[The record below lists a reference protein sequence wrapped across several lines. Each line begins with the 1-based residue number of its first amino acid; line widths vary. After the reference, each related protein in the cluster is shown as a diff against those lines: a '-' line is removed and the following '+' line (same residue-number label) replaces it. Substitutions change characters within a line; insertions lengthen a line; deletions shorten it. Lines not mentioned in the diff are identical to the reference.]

1 MHGFRHGLVIAA
13 ILGLASCASVGSQP
27 AGSGRER
34 AGPPWLEAMAQ
45 RVASEN
51 GDATPQTM
59 RWGLVS
65 VAEADPFVGL
75 SPHGNDASVREFIV
89 VMTGRFVCH
98 SCSRPPGAA
107 APRGRA
113 IVFTGTRKTH
123 SVQDF
128 SVVPSVPNIERLHLH
143 SLGSAA

>member
-1 MHGFRHGLVIAA
+1 
-13 ILGLASCASVGSQP
+13 
-27 AGSGRER
+27 
-34 AGPPWLEAMAQ
+34 MAQ

-65 VAEADPFVGL
+65 AAEADPFVGL
-75 SPHGNDASVREFIV
+75 SPHGNDTKVREFIV
-89 VMTGRFVCH
+89 VVTGRFVCH
-98 SCSRPPGAA
+98 TCSYPLGAS

-113 IVFTGTRKTH
+113 IVFTVTRKTH

-128 SVVPSVPNIERLHLH
+128 GVVPSVPNTERLHLH